1 MEKRLLNYVSTSGS
15 VTIQDAVGIISLLL
29 IGISLLIILYNI
41 LKWLIRVD
49 EKMSVLREV
58 VQTYKQLQK
67 EKEEGLSEDKI
78 VP

>member
-1 MEKRLLNYVSTSGS
+1 MEKILLNYVSTSGS

-41 LKWLIRVD
+41 LKWIIRVD
-49 EKMSVLREV
+49 EKMTVLREV

-67 EKEEGLSEDKI
+67 EKEDCNK
-78 VP
+78 

>member
-1 MEKRLLNYVSTSGS
+1 MEKILLNYVSTSGS

-41 LKWLIRVD
+41 LKWIIRVD
-49 EKMSVLREV
+49 EKMTVLREV

-67 EKEEGLSEDKI
+67 EKEDCNK
-78 VP
+78 P

>member
-41 LKWLIRVD
+41 LKWLLELKI
-49 EKMSVLREV
+49 KL
-58 VQTYKQLQK
+58 TY
-67 EKEEGLSEDKI
+67 
-78 VP
+78 

>member
-1 MEKRLLNYVSTSGS
+1 MEKRLLNYASTSGS

>member
-41 LKWLIRVD
+41 LKWLIRVENKIDILMLD
-49 EKMSVLREV
+49 EDRKNE
-58 VQTYKQLQK
+58 
-67 EKEEGLSEDKI
+67 EKNKHIRQDGNIEEK
-78 VP
+78 